1 MSALSTEVRMV
12 ASTVAGLLPGR
23 KVWMPPARP
32 LDQSWVDSAKPAV
45 LELASN
51 ELRAS
56 YAGEVE
62 GLERVRQRSQFAL
75 TALVAGAG
83 ISASTA
89 EDALIKGASWIAKA
103 MWSTGFVIVVIAC
116 LIFAGVFVARK
127 VVGVP
132 TVDDLGKLRASEANR
147 ELAKSYERA
156 IEITRTTR
164 SAALT
169 VFRDGVLLGL
179 VGLALIVGAN
189 GVIVLTATPDTTQGF
204 TPTPTASSSPAAP
217 SATPAPRSTTT
228 PAVTS
233 TIPAVPA
240 MPAPSTTAP

>member
-1 MSALSTEVRMV
+1 MV
-12 ASTVAGLLPGR
+12 ASTVAGLVPGR
-23 KVWMPPARP
+23 KVWMPVTRQ

-45 LELASN
+45 LELASS
-51 ELRAS
+51 ELRAT

-75 TALVAGAG
+75 TALVAAAG

-89 EDALIKGASWIAKA
+89 EDTLISGGNWIAKA

-132 TVDDLGKLRASEANR
+132 TVNDLGQLSASEAKR
-147 ELAKSYERA
+147 ELAKAYERA
-156 IEITRTTR
+156 IEVTRTTR
-164 SAALT
+164 SSAVT

-189 GVIVLTATPDTTQGF
+189 GVVVFAATPDTTQVP
-204 TPTPTASSSPAAP
+204 TPAPTASSAPTAP
-217 SATPAPRSTTT
+217 SATPGSRSTASPAATSTT
-228 PAVTS
+228 PA
-233 TIPAVPA
+233 PAATPT
-240 MPAPSTTAP
+240 PSTTVP